1 MKSDINIKKF
11 LSEELGLEEESIEL
25 GIKLSEK
32 NNISLP
38 IALWS
43 NGLINL
49 QELDLFYVFLFE
61 AN

>member
-11 LSEELGLEEESIEL
+11 LSEELGLEEASIEL